1 MRFRHRSI
9 AASLV
14 AIATLA
20 ACGNT
25 PGSSGNGNA
34 GTGAGS
40 AGSGSSTG
48 SGAGNAAGAGSGASS
63 GSVAGAGTGSG
74 SAGAAGGAA
83 GVAGSTGGAGSAG
96 DTGSAGAHDSG
107 TGGGMQGSANDASA
121 GETGRGG
128 DTDATLA
135 DASRAAGD
143 ASLSSSDGATAIAT
157 DGAIPAPSSFH
168 CVNWA
173 DQRDNFVNGLL
184 QLSGLDSSTDTYAT
198 VQAKSGAILSGFETT
213 LGADAIRVPI
223 NEPTV
228 SGTWW
233 SSYKGLIDTA
243 VAKGMKVIIAY
254 WAYQNGKPASTSAFT
269 SMWQTVVDEY
279 ASNNLVFFDI
289 HNEPYGFST
298 ADWISFAAAW
308 IANFPQ
314 VPKSRI
320 IVAGSGYDQNVTA
333 VAGDSRFD
341 GCLFSLH
348 VYTFFSTNVTTVSG
362 WESLISS
369 SLGQYA
375 PRTIVTEWG
384 IAMTTGVTYNADGT
398 GTTDQAYMGGTPDEI
413 RTLGIGS
420 CYWPGLRIGDSW
432 SITTL
437 NGTGASATLSVT
449 NASGLDRIHYAWGL

>member
-9 AASLV
+9 ATGLL
-14 AIATLA
+14 AIALLV

-25 PGSSGNGNA
+25 PGSSGNGST
-34 GTGAGS
+34 GTGTGS

-48 SGAGNAAGAGSGASS
+48 SGAGSTAGAGSG
-63 GSVAGAGTGSG
+63 VAGAGTGAG
-74 SAGAAGGAA
+74 SAGGAGGAA
-83 GVAGSTGGAGSAG
+83 GAPGSTGSGGN
-96 DTGSAGAHDSG
+96 AGAHDSG
-107 TGGGMQGSANDASA
+107 TSGGTQGPAEDASEGDPGRA
-121 GETGRGG
+121 GGP
-128 DTDATLA
+128 DATLA
-135 DASRAAGD
+135 DAASRVGEDAG
-143 ASLSSSDGATAIAT
+143 LSSSDGATAIAT

-198 VQAKSGAILSGFETT
+198 VQAKAGAILSGFETT

-341 GCLFSLH
+341 ECLFSLH
-348 VYTFFSTNVTTVSG
+348 VYTFFSTSVTTVLG

-369 SLGQYA
+369 SLGKYA

>member
-1 MRFRHRSI
+1 MRIRRVRRH
-9 AASLV
+9 AFGPL
-14 AIATLA
+14 ATTLAPLLIVA
-20 ACGNT
+20 ACGT
-25 PGSSGNGNA
+25 SPGSNGNGGAA
-34 GTGAGS
+34 GAVTGSASGGAGAS
-40 AGSGSSTG
+40 AGASTG
-48 SGAGNAAGAGSGASS
+48 SASTGGTGTASGGGS
-63 GSVAGAGTGSG
+63 GTGSG
-74 SAGAAGGAA
+74 SGSGAASSGASGVTGTAGANDSGADHDAHGGSGLPSDAGKGDATIPDAASLGEDAA
-83 GVAGSTGGAGSAG
+83 GT
-96 DTGSAGAHDSG
+96 
-107 TGGGMQGSANDASA
+107 
-121 GETGRGG
+121 
-128 DTDATLA
+128 
-135 DASRAAGD
+135 
-143 ASLSSSDGATAIAT
+143 SSDGASNAG
-157 DGAIPAPSSFH
+157 DGSIPAPASFH

-184 QLSGLDSSTDTYAT
+184 QLSGLDSSSDTYAT
-198 VQAKSGAILSGFETT
+198 VQTKSGAILSGFETT

-233 SSYKGLIDTA
+233 SAYKGAIDTA
-243 VAKGMKVIIAY
+243 LAKGMKVIIAY

-269 SMWQTVVDEY
+269 SMWKTVVDEY
-279 ASNNLVFFDI
+279 GSNNLVFFDI

-298 ADWISFAAAW
+298 SDWVNFAAQW

-333 VAGDSRFD
+333 VAGDSRLD

-369 SLGQYA
+369 SLGKYA

-384 IAMTTGVTYNADGT
+384 IAMTTGVNYPADGS
-398 GTTDQAYMGGTPDEI
+398 GGTDQAYMGGTPDEI

-420 CYWPGLRIGDSW
+420 CYWPGLRIGDAW

-437 NGTGASATLSVT
+437 NGTGANATLTVT

>member
-1 MRFRHRSI
+1 MRFRNRPI
-9 AASLV
+9 ATGLV
-14 AIATLA
+14 ALATLA

-34 GTGAGS
+34 GAMGGSTGSGGSSGSGAGS
-40 AGSGSSTG
+40 A
-48 SGAGNAAGAGSGASS
+48 AGASAGASS

-74 SAGAAGGAA
+74 SAGAAGAATGA
-83 GVAGSTGGAGSAG
+83 AGSAG
-96 DTGSAGAHDSG
+96 SGGSAGAHDSG
-107 TGGGMQGSANDASA
+107 TSGGTQGPAEDASEGDTGRA
-121 GETGRGG
+121 GES
-128 DTDATLA
+128 DATLA
-135 DASRAAGD
+135 DAASRTGED
-143 ASLSSSDGATAIAT
+143 ASLSPSDAATAVST

-269 SMWQTVVDEY
+269 SMWQTVVDAY

-289 HNEPYGFST
+289 HNEPYGFNT

-384 IAMTTGVTYNADGT
+384 IAMTTGVNYNADGT